1 MFFLIRSTDEALP
14 KSVLDASQI
23 NLSMSGA
30 ILVTIVV
37 NPLFAVVI
45 VVMLVFFILMRKIYL
60 KTSKNIKRL
69 EGMSKK
75 NCQLIL
81 HCLSDT
87 FNLIVRTFSFQQKA
101 PYSPTYQL
109 R

>member
-81 HCLSDT
+81 HT